1 MFDLVTVGHFSIDF
15 ILLPGEAKPK
25 MRLGGPP
32 TYTSISAKKVGAV
45 VSVVSNVG
53 RDFPEKYLRW
63 LRRQGVDL
71 SRLRINDMSKTTSF
85 LIVYH
90 ADNSRDM
97 FLKNRAQPIH
107 AEDIEGLEAKALHIS
122 PIANEV
128 STTLIEE
135 AANLAPTISLDPQG
149 LLRRFDNSGKVF
161 LERIDDISFLKRVEI
176 LKASV
181 DELKALTGL
190 DNIFKSLRKVMDLG
204 VRVAIATIGGGG
216 AYISFGNRVFYVP
229 AAQPKRIIDPT
240 GAGDSFIGG
249 FLAEYVRGSDILW
262 CASVGSSAASF
273 AVEEVGPK
281 GFKGRKKIYERAE
294 RVYEMVAETT
304 IQI

>member
-32 TYTSISAKKVGAV
+32 TYTSLSAKKIGAE

-53 RDFPEKYLRW
+53 GDFPEKYLRW

-71 SRLRINDMSKTTSF
+71 SRLRINKTSKTTSF
-85 LIVYH
+85 LIVYY
-90 ADNSRDM
+90 ADSSRDM
-97 FLKNRAQPIH
+97 FLKNRAPPICV
-107 AEDIEGLEAKALHIS
+107 EDIEGLKAKALHIS

-135 AANLAPTISLDPQG
+135 ASNLAPTISLDPQG
-149 LLRRFDNSGKVF
+149 LLRRFDNNGKV
-161 LERIDDISFLKRVEI
+161 LLQIIGDLSFLKHVEI

-181 DELKALTGL
+181 DELKTLTGL
-190 DNIFKSLRKVMDLG
+190 DNIFKSLRKAMDFG
-204 VRVAIATIGGGG
+204 VKVAIATIGGGG
-216 AYISFGNRVFYVP
+216 AYISLGDRVFYVP
-229 AAQPKRIIDPT
+229 AAQPKKIVDPT

-249 FLAEYVRGSDILW
+249 FLAEYVRGADILW
-262 CASVGSSAASF
+262 CASVGSSVASF

-281 GFKGRKKIYERAE
+281 GFKGRKRIYERAE
-294 RVYEMVAETT
+294 RVYEMVAEVTT
-304 IQI
+304 